1 MEASEVTNAVL
12 SDEGRLRIWQN
23 MLRIRRFE
31 EELLVLSAQGQNF
44 GNFHLYIGQEGT
56 GCAVLE
62 AASDQDI
69 ILSNHRNHGHVI
81 GRGVDPSRAFAEM
94 LGRRTGLLGGRGGGL
109 HLCDPAK
116 GFLQTSAIVGGSIS
130 LAVGAAFGINRT
142 GGGKVA
148 IGFFGDGSLE
158 EGIAYEALNM
168 AALWKLPVI
177 FVCEN
182 NTPGALGT
190 SNSGYPVLVHA
201 SQKLTAI
208 TEALGISSHQV
219 NGEDAAEVYQ
229 HAAKAREACLQGEG
243 PVFFEMFTTRW
254 PGSQQIIPKGFDPT
268 NIHVLLDEVQP
279 AGDDAE
285 WILAHDPIR
294 FWTRSLVADGVA
306 GRDQLIEMDAGIREQ
321 IGLAASIALDSE
333 TADPATALT
342 GVFAA

>member
-1 MEASEVTNAVL
+1 MGASGVNEVGL
-12 SDEGRLRIWQN
+12 SDEARLRIWQN

-31 EELLVLSAQGQNF
+31 EQLLLLAAQGHSF
-44 GNFHLYIGQEGT
+44 GNYHLYIGQEAT

-62 AASDQDI
+62 AASDQD
-69 ILSNHRNHGHVI
+69 LVLTNHRNHGHVI
-81 GRGVDPSRAFAEM
+81 GRGVDPGRAFAEM
-94 LGRRTGLLGGRGGGL
+94 LGRKTGLMGGRGGGL
-109 HLCDPAK
+109 HLGDPTK

-130 LAVGAAFGINRT
+130 LAAGAAFGITRT

-158 EGIAYEALNM
+158 EGIAYEALNV

-190 SNSGYPVLVHA
+190 SNAGYPVLVHA

-219 NGEDAAEVYQ
+219 NGEDAGAVYQ
-229 HAAKAREACLQGEG
+229 HVALARRACLQGEG
-243 PVFFEMFTTRW
+243 PFFLEMFTTRW
-254 PGSQQIIPKGFDPT
+254 PGSQRVIPKGFDPT
-268 NIHVLLDEVQP
+268 NIRVLLNEVQP
-279 AGDDAE
+279 TGDDAE
-285 WILAHDPIR
+285 WIVAHDPIR
-294 FWTRSLVADGVA
+294 SWTRVLVAEGVA
-306 GRDQLIEMDAGIREQ
+306 GRDQLIEMDAVIREQ
-321 IGLAASIALDSE
+321 ILLAARFALDSE
-333 TADPATALT
+333 AADPATALT